1 MPTAAENL
9 RSRFDPAWKA
19 RIDLAGLHPM
29 LETALTFIAAP
40 QAMKAEIE
48 APRTLNAHGVAE
60 ALRNKLSKSVV
71 PELARIL
78 RVVNER
84 KAALVVERAS
94 IDDAEDRRDRR
105 CADPLR

>member
-9 RSRFDPAWKA
+9 RARFDPAWKS
-19 RIDLAGLHPM
+19 RLDLAGLHPM

-71 PELARIL
+71 PELARIH
-78 RVVNER
+78 RAVTER
-84 KAALVVERAS
+84 KAALVAERGAS
-94 IDDAEDRRDRR
+94 GDA
-105 CADPLR
+105 

>member
-9 RSRFDPAWKA
+9 RARFDPAWKD
-19 RIDLAGLHPM
+19 RIDLAGLHPL

-71 PELARIL
+71 LTCSPGAGL
-78 RVVNER
+78 R
-84 KAALVVERAS
+84 
-94 IDDAEDRRDRR
+94 RRRR
-105 CADPLR
+105 WSRRSTGRTSADS